1 VTPIHTVAIAGLG
14 LMGGSIAR
22 DLAERGIRVLGWD
35 RDEATLGAALASGI
49 VGHAL
54 DADMAGAEEADVV
67 VLALPVI
74 SAGVVLR
81 AAAPR
86 LRDVPLITDTGSTKR
101 SLVETASALGLGMR
115 FVGAHPLAGDHRSG
129 WDSSRTGLL
138 GGARIYLCAAAETTP
153 LARSLAESFWRAL
166 GGVTVPIDARVHDEQ
181 LAWTSHLP
189 QVVATAVAL
198 ALSEH
203 GVARQELGPGGRDVT
218 RLAGSA
224 PDMWSQILRDNRRHA
239 LAAIGAVERVL
250 AQMWASL
257 EEDDDATLRALLE
270 RAAAWGRE
278 GNA

>member
-1 VTPIHTVAIAGLG
+1 
-14 LMGGSIAR
+14 
-22 DLAERGIRVLGWD
+22 
-35 RDEATLGAALASGI
+35 
-49 VGHAL
+49 
-54 DADMAGAEEADVV
+54 
-67 VLALPVI
+67 
-74 SAGVVLR
+74 
-81 AAAPR
+81 
-86 LRDVPLITDTGSTKR
+86 
-101 SLVETASALGLGMR
+101 MR

-129 WDSSRTGLL
+129 WDASRTGLL